1 MKAVKKEK
9 LVAVRFTAARYEEML
24 KKAEE
29 KGITLSAL
37 VSLAVSEY
45 LEKK

>member
-9 LVAVRFTAARYEEML
+9 LVAVRFTAARYEDML
-24 KKAEE
+24 KVAEE

>member
-1 MKAVKKEK
+1 MKTVKKEK
-9 LVAVRFTAARYEEML
+9 LVAVRFTTARYEEML